1 MLEMSDLKQWHNS
14 TIGKRVVKALEK
26 NNFESYYFST
36 REEALNHLLD
46 VIPDHSKLGIGGSLT
61 LREIGLLDMLK
72 EKGFTLYDHNDQSY
86 TPAEKTVQRYK
97 QLSCDV
103 FLASSNAI
111 TLKGELVN
119 IDGIGNRVASMTFG
133 PQKVII
139 VAGIN
144 KVVRDIE
151 EGLQRI
157 RMYAAPLNTK
167 RHESPN
173 PCLKTGQCQDCQ
185 STARI
190 CNITNIIHKCP
201 PLSKIEVVIIGEQLG
216 F

>member
-1 MLEMSDLKQWHNS
+1 MSDLKQWHNS
-14 TIGKRVVKALEK
+14 TIGQRVVKALK
-26 NNFESYYFST
+26 SNNFEASYYNT
-36 REEALNHLLD
+36 KEEALEHLLD
-46 VIPDHSKLGIGGSLT
+46 TIPEQSKLGIGGSLT
-61 LREIGLLDMLK
+61 LREVGLLEKLR
-72 EKGFTLYDHNDQSY
+72 EKGFILYDHNNQSL
-86 TPAEKTVQRYK
+86 TPEEKKEQRYK
-97 QLSCDV
+97 QLSSDI

-119 IDGIGNRVASMTFG
+119 IDGIGNRVASMSFG
-133 PQKVII
+133 PEKVII

-173 PCLKTGQCQDCQ
+173 PCIKTGECQDCQ

-201 PLSKIEVVIIGEQLG
+201 PLSNIEVVLIGEQLG

>member
-1 MLEMSDLKQWHNS
+1 MKLSDLKQWHNS
-14 TIGKRVVKALEK
+14 TIGQRVVKALK
-26 NNFESYYFST
+26 NNNFEASYYNT
-36 REEALNHLLD
+36 KEEAVDYLFD
-46 VIPDHSKLGIGGSLT
+46 TIPDNVKLGIGGSLT
-61 LREIGLLDMLK
+61 LREIGLLAKLK
-72 EKGFTLYDHNDQSY
+72 EKGLTLYDHNDPSY
-86 TPAEKTVQRYK
+86 TPAEKTEQRYK
-97 QLSCDV
+97 QLSSDI

-190 CNITNIIHKCP
+190 CNITSIIHRCP

>member
-1 MLEMSDLKQWHNS
+1 MLTMSDLKQWHNS
-14 TIGKRVVKALEK
+14 TIGKRVVEALKK
-26 NNFESYYFST
+26 NNFEAFYFNT
-36 REEALNHLLD
+36 KKEALDHLLD
-46 VIPDHSKLGIGGSLT
+46 AIPDKAKLGIGGSLT
-61 LREIGLLDMLK
+61 LREIGLLDILR
-72 EKGFTLYDHNDQSY
+72 EKGFTLYDHNDPDL
-86 TPAEKTVQRYK
+86 TPTEKTEQRYK
-97 QLSCDV
+97 QLSSDI
-103 FLASSNAI
+103 FLAGSNAI

-119 IDGIGNRVASMTFG
+119 IDYIGNRVGAMAFG
-133 PQKVII
+133 PGKVII

-157 RMYAAPLNTK
+157 RLHAAPLNTK

-173 PCLKTGQCQDCQ
+173 PCIKTGQCADCQ

-190 CNITNIIHKCP
+190 CNITSIIHKCP
-201 PLSKIEVVIIGEQLG
+201 PLSNIKIVIIGEQLG